1 MNGAEYMKYMIG
13 VDGGGTKTEAIAF
26 DKDGNELVIAT
37 SGFGNILINF
47 EEALFHI
54 MEAIDQCQKGL
65 LNEHCVC
72 ICLGL
77 AGVSGAN
84 TNELTVR
91 LKKKYGTPI
100 EIFNDA
106 MIAQAA
112 TLKGKDGIL
121 TIGGT
126 GAICIG
132 KKGEVYEY
140 SGGWG
145 HILGDEGS
153 GYWIALQGLKR
164 MAKQFDQGVTLCPLS
179 IRIQD
184 EFQLLTSSHIKR
196 LVYSSSKDKV
206 AAIAPFII
214 EEARNGNDD
223 AHEIIVQAAKE
234 LTRITVNIYNKMQ
247 FDVTTSIAISGSILR
262 FVPEIYAE
270 FKRCCEKS
278 MGDITFVPQSE
289 LAAKGTYYLMK
300 NKYFK
305 V

>member
-1 MNGAEYMKYMIG
+1 MKYMIG
-13 VDGGGTKTEAIAF
+13 VDGGGTKTEAITF
-26 DKDGNELVIAT
+26 NQDGSELERAT
-37 SGFGNILINF
+37 SGFGNILIDF

-54 MEAIDQCQKGL
+54 MEAIDQCQRGL
-65 LNEHCVC
+65 LNGNCVC

-84 TNELTVR
+84 TNELTLR
-91 LKKKYGTPI
+91 LKKKYGTQI
-100 EIFNDA
+100 EVFNDA
-106 MIAQAA
+106 MIAHAA
-112 TLKGKDGIL
+112 ALKGKDGIL

-126 GAICIG
+126 GAICLG

-164 MAKQFDQGVTLCPLS
+164 MANQFDQGVPLCPLS
-179 IRIQD
+179 LRIQE

-196 LVYSSSKDKV
+196 LVYSFSKDKV
-206 AAIAPFII
+206 AAITPFII

-223 AHEIIVQAAKE
+223 AHEIMVQAATE

-247 FDVTTSIAISGSILR
+247 FDLSTSIAVSGSILR

-270 FKRCCEKS
+270 FKKCCEKS
-278 MGDITFVPQSE
+278 MGEVIFVSPSE
-289 LAAKGTYYLMK
+289 LAVKGTYYLMK
-300 NKYFK
+300 NLYFNK
-305 V
+305 

>member
-1 MNGAEYMKYMIG
+1 MKYMIG

-26 DKDGNELVIAT
+26 DKDGNEFVRVT
-37 SGFGNILINF
+37 SGFGNILIDF
-47 EEALFHI
+47 EEAFFHI

-65 LNEHCVC
+65 LKGHCIC

-91 LKKKYGTPI
+91 LKKKYGTQI
-100 EIFNDA
+100 EVLNDA
-106 MIAQAA
+106 MIAHAA
-112 TLKGKDGIL
+112 ALKGKDGIL

-164 MAKQFDQGVTLCPLS
+164 MANQFDQGVALCPLS
-179 IRIQD
+179 LRIQD

-206 AAIAPFII
+206 AAITPFII

-223 AHEIIVQAAKE
+223 AHEIMVQAAKE

-247 FDVTTSIAISGSILR
+247 FNLSASIAVSGSILR
-262 FVPEIYAE
+262 FVPEIYTE
-270 FKRCCEKS
+270 FKKCCEKS
-278 MGDITFVPQSE
+278 IGDVTFVPQSE
-289 LAAKGTYYLMK
+289 PAVKGTYYLMK

-305 V
+305 K

>member
-1 MNGAEYMKYMIG
+1 MKYMIG
-13 VDGGGTKTEAIAF
+13 VDGGGTKAEAIAF
-26 DKDGNELVIAT
+26 DKEGNELVRAT
-37 SGFGNILINF
+37 SGFGNILIDF
-47 EEALFHI
+47 EEALVHI
-54 MEAIDQCQKGL
+54 MEAIDECQNGL
-65 LNEHCVC
+65 SNEHCVC

-77 AGVSGAN
+77 AGVGGAN
-84 TNELTVR
+84 TNDLKLR

-100 EIFNDA
+100 EVFNDA
-106 MIAQAA
+106 MIAHA
-112 TLKGKDGIL
+112 TALKGKDGIL

-164 MAKQFDQGVTLCPLS
+164 MANQFDQGVTLCPLS

-184 EFQLLTSSHIKR
+184 EFQLLTSSHLKR
-196 LVYSSSKDKV
+196 LVYSSTKDKA
-206 AAIAPFII
+206 AAIAPLII

-223 AHEIIVQAAKE
+223 AQEIIMQAAKE

-247 FDVTTSIAISGSILR
+247 FNLSASIAVSGSILR
-262 FVPEIYAE
+262 FVPEIYNE
-270 FKRCCEKS
+270 FKKCCEKS
-278 MGDITFVPQSE
+278 IGDVTFVPQSE
-289 LAAKGTYYLMK
+289 LAVKGTYYLMK

-305 V
+305 I

>member
-1 MNGAEYMKYMIG
+1 MKYMIG

-26 DKDGNELVIAT
+26 NQDGSELERAT
-37 SGFGNILINF
+37 SGFGNILIDF

-54 MEAIDQCQKGL
+54 MEAIDQCQRGL
-65 LNEHCVC
+65 LNGNCVC

-84 TNELTVR
+84 TNELTLR
-91 LKKKYGTPI
+91 LKKKYGTQI
-100 EIFNDA
+100 EVFNDA
-106 MIAQAA
+106 TIAHAA
-112 TLKGKDGIL
+112 ALKGKDGIL

-126 GAICIG
+126 GAICLG

-153 GYWIALQGLKR
+153 GYWIGLQGLKR
-164 MAKQFDQGVTLCPLS
+164 MANQFDQGVPLCPLS
-179 IRIQD
+179 LRIQE

-196 LVYSSSKDKV
+196 LVYSFSKDKV
-206 AAIAPFII
+206 SAIAPFII

-223 AHEIIVQAAKE
+223 AREIMVQAATE

-247 FDVTTSIAISGSILR
+247 FDLSTSIAVSGSILR

-270 FKRCCEKS
+270 FKKCCEKS
-278 MGDITFVPQSE
+278 MGEVIFVSPSE
-289 LAAKGTYYLMK
+289 LAVKGTYYLMK
-300 NKYFK
+300 NLYFNK
-305 V
+305 

>member
-1 MNGAEYMKYMIG
+1 MIG

-26 DKDGNELVIAT
+26 DKDGNEFVRAT
-37 SGFGNILINF
+37 SGFGNILIDF
-47 EEALFHI
+47 EEAIVHI
-54 MEAIDQCQKGL
+54 MEAIDECQKGL

-91 LKKKYGTPI
+91 LKKKYGTQI
-100 EIFNDA
+100 EVLNDA
-106 MIAQAA
+106 IIAHAA
-112 TLKGKDGIL
+112 ALKGKDGIL

-164 MAKQFDQGVTLCPLS
+164 MANQFDQGVTLCPLS
-179 IRIQD
+179 LSIQD
-184 EFQLLTSSHIKR
+184 QFQLLTSSHIKS
-196 LVYSSSKDKV
+196 LVYTSSKDKV

-223 AHEIIVQAAKE
+223 AHEIIVQAGKE
-234 LTRITVNIYNKMQ
+234 LARITVNVYNKLQ
-247 FDVTTSIAISGSILR
+247 FKHPTPIAVSGSILR
-262 FVPEIYAE
+262 FVPEIYDE
-270 FKRCCEKS
+270 FKECCENS
-278 MGDITFVPQSE
+278 IGEVTFISQSE
-289 LAAKGTYYLMK
+289 SAVKGTYHLMK
-300 NKYFK
+300 GLYFK
-305 V
+305 K

>member
-1 MNGAEYMKYMIG
+1 MKYMIG

-26 DKDGNELVIAT
+26 NQDGSELERAT
-37 SGFGNILINF
+37 SGFGNILIDF

-54 MEAIDQCQKGL
+54 MEAIDQCQRGL
-65 LNEHCVC
+65 LNGNCVC

-84 TNELTVR
+84 TNELTLR
-91 LKKKYGTPI
+91 LKKKYGTQI
-100 EIFNDA
+100 EVFNDA
-106 MIAQAA
+106 TIAHAA
-112 TLKGKDGIL
+112 ALKGKDGIL

-126 GAICIG
+126 GAICLG

-153 GYWIALQGLKR
+153 GYWIGLQGLKR
-164 MAKQFDQGVTLCPLS
+164 MANQFDQGVPLCPLS
-179 IRIQD
+179 LRIQE
-184 EFQLLTSSHIKR
+184 EFQLLTLSHIKR
-196 LVYSSSKDKV
+196 LVYSFSKDKV

-223 AHEIIVQAAKE
+223 AREIMVQAATE

-247 FDVTTSIAISGSILR
+247 FDLSTSIAVSGSILR

-270 FKRCCEKS
+270 FKKCCEKS
-278 MGDITFVPQSE
+278 MGEVIFVSPSE
-289 LAAKGTYYLMK
+289 LAVKGTYYLMK
-300 NKYFK
+300 NLYFNK
-305 V
+305 

>member
-1 MNGAEYMKYMIG
+1 MNYMIG

-26 DKDGNELVIAT
+26 DQDGNELVRAT
-37 SGFGNILINF
+37 SGFGNILIDF

-54 MEAIDQCQKGL
+54 MESIDQCQKGL
-65 LNEHCVC
+65 LNGHCVC

-84 TNELTVR
+84 TNELTLR
-91 LKKKYGTPI
+91 LKKKYGTQI
-100 EIFNDA
+100 EVLNDA
-106 MIAQAA
+106 MIAHAA
-112 TLKGKDGIL
+112 ALKGKDGIL

-132 KKGEVYEY
+132 KKGEVYKY

-164 MAKQFDQGVTLCPLS
+164 MADQFDQGVTLCPLS
-179 IRIQD
+179 LRIQD
-184 EFQLLTSSHIKR
+184 EFQLLTSSNIKQ
-196 LVYSSSKDKV
+196 LVYSFSKDKV
-206 AAIAPFII
+206 AAIAPLII

-223 AHEIIVQAAKE
+223 AQEIILQAAKE

-247 FDVTTSIAISGSILR
+247 FDVSTLIAVSGSILR
-262 FVPEIYAE
+262 FVPEIYVE
-270 FKRCCEKS
+270 FKKCCEKS
-278 MGDITFVPQSE
+278 IGEVTFVSQSE
-289 LAAKGTYYLMK
+289 PAVKGSYYLMK
-300 NKYFK
+300 NIYFNK
-305 V
+305 

>member
-1 MNGAEYMKYMIG
+1 MKYMIG

-26 DKDGNELVIAT
+26 NQDGSELERAT
-37 SGFGNILINF
+37 SGFGNILIDF

-65 LNEHCVC
+65 LNGHCIC

-84 TNELTVR
+84 TNELTLR
-91 LKKKYGTPI
+91 LKKKYGTQI
-100 EIFNDA
+100 EVFNDA
-106 MIAQAA
+106 AIAHAA
-112 TLKGKDGIL
+112 ALKGKDGIL

-126 GAICIG
+126 GAICLG

-153 GYWIALQGLKR
+153 GYWIGLQGLKR
-164 MAKQFDQGVTLCPLS
+164 MANQFDQGVLLCPLS
-179 IRIQD
+179 LRIQE

-196 LVYSSSKDKV
+196 LVYSFSKDKV

-223 AHEIIVQAAKE
+223 AREIMVQAATE

-247 FDVTTSIAISGSILR
+247 FDLSTSIAVSGSILR

-270 FKRCCEKS
+270 FKKCCEKS
-278 MGDITFVPQSE
+278 MGEVIFVSPSE
-289 LAAKGTYYLMK
+289 LAVKGTYYLMK
-300 NKYFK
+300 NLYFNK
-305 V
+305 